1 MRSQKLMKKRYKR
14 ERGGGAER
22 RRHMTL
28 YELISLRDMIVINTA
43 ISRDGR
49 VEHLHA
55 VVWDAWRRI
64 LFFGPGVHA
73 CACPTRVHALTL
85 GVPTDHAC
93 SAPMQVIM
101 MLAIS
106 TVLLS
111 SMMRTWR
118 MRHMWIKGQG
128 LYFERLCGQEV

>member
-1 MRSQKLMKKRYKR
+1 MNLANGLDAHTMNRRLRGVTPFQLVDVQVVRECSVRVVLALMRSQKLMKKRYKR

-55 VVWDAWRRI
+55 VVWDA
-64 LFFGPGVHA
+64 
-73 CACPTRVHALTL
+73 
-85 GVPTDHAC
+85 
-93 SAPMQVIM
+93 
-101 MLAIS
+101 
-106 TVLLS
+106 
-111 SMMRTWR
+111 
-118 MRHMWIKGQG
+118 
-128 LYFERLCGQEV
+128 